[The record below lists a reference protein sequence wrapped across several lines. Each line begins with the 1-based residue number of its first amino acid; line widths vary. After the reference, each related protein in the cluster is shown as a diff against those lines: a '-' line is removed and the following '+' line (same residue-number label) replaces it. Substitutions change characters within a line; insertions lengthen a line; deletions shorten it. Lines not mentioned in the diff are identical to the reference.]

1 MRLTGHSVQN
11 ARCTARWWAPARGVF
26 CTCVEGHFDMA
37 AVQLLIDG
45 FQATVDDA
53 DGKTLVSSFHDL
65 QRVTSYDSAARVHYT
80 EQSKPV
86 MAHVASV
93 EMLFSSRLIAMSIE
107 VANIVLGSKLSGTTD
122 RAAFEQRLAAAV
134 AAAPG

>member
-1 MRLTGHSVQN
+1 MRLKGHSVQS

-26 CTCVEGHFDMA
+26 CTCVEGYFDMA

-45 FQATVDDA
+45 FQATVDDVA
-53 DGKTLVSSFHDL
+53 GAMLVSSFHDL
-65 QRVTSYDSAARVHYT
+65 ERVTSYDSAARVQYT

-86 MAHVASV
+86 MVHVASV

-107 VANIVLGSKLSGTTD
+107 VANIVLGGKLKGTSD
-122 RAAFEQRLAAAV
+122 RAAFERRLAAAI
-134 AAAPG
+134 AAAA

>member
-1 MRLTGHSVQN
+1 MRLAGHNVQS
-11 ARCTARWWAPARGVF
+11 ARCAARWWAPVQGVF
-26 CTCVEGHFDMA
+26 CTCVEGHLDMT
-37 AVQLLIDG
+37 AVQLLVDG

-53 DGKTLVSSFHDL
+53 GTMLVSSFHDL
-65 QRVTSYDSAARVHYT
+65 QRVTSYDSEARVYYT

-86 MAHVASV
+86 MVHVASV

-122 RAAFEQRLAAAV
+122 RAGFEQRLAAAV
-134 AAAPG
+134 AKR

>member
-1 MRLTGHSVQN
+1 MRLVGQNVQN
-11 ARCTARWWAPARGVF
+11 ARCAARWWAPVRGVF
-26 CTCVEGHFDMA
+26 CSTVEGHFDMP

-45 FQATVDDA
+45 FQATVDDV
-53 DGKTLVSSFHDL
+53 DGTMLVMSFHDL

-80 EQSKPV
+80 EQSKAV

-107 VANIVLGSKLSGTTD
+107 VANIVLGSKLSGTSD
-122 RAAFEQRLAAAV
+122 RAALEKRLAAAI
-134 AAAPG
+134 ASR

>member
-1 MRLTGHSVQN
+1 VQ
-11 ARCTARWWAPARGVF
+11 GVF
-26 CTCVEGHFDMA
+26 CTCVEGHLDMT
-37 AVQLLIDG
+37 AVQLLVDG

-53 DGKTLVSSFHDL
+53 GTMLVSSFHDL
-65 QRVTSYDSAARVHYT
+65 QRVTSYDSEARVYYT

-86 MAHVASV
+86 MVHVASV

-122 RAAFEQRLAAAV
+122 RAGFEQRLAAAV
-134 AAAPG
+134 AKR